1 MKKLVTAI
9 LLIASLFSQNKGDAL
24 LLETVGTLSAQ
35 GIYLTYSSI
44 GTTADGYASGGY
56 DLDFSSTVISELISF
71 SQVAKDQLTLLIS
84 SGILSGEDITF
95 VAQLI
100 TGYTYLISEA
110 EAFNQFL
117 KTDDEKYIKEFDKYR
132 LQAWDLISEML
143 ELE

>member
-1 MKKLVTAI
+1 
-9 LLIASLFSQNKGDAL
+9 
-24 LLETVGTLSAQ
+24 
-35 GIYLTYSSI
+35 
-44 GTTADGYASGGY
+44 
-56 DLDFSSTVISELISF
+56 
-71 SQVAKDQLTLLIS
+71 
-84 SGILSGEDITF
+84 